1 MESKLKITEEIRQ
14 ELTEKSIII
23 CTHILAD
30 ETEVDCIDM
39 FYQDQYPDLEIVEVK
54 ASAFTIPE

>member
-14 ELTEKSIII
+14 ELTEKCIII

-30 ETEVDCIDM
+30 ETEVDCIDDS
-39 FYQDQYPDLEIVEVK
+39 YASEYPDLQLVQVQPSK
-54 ASAFTIPE
+54 FTTPQ

>member
-14 ELTEKSIII
+14 ELTDKSIII

-30 ETEVDCIDM
+30 ETEVDCIDI
-39 FYQDQYPDLEIVEVK
+39 FYQDQYPTLELVQVK
-54 ASAFTIPE
+54 VSQFGIPE